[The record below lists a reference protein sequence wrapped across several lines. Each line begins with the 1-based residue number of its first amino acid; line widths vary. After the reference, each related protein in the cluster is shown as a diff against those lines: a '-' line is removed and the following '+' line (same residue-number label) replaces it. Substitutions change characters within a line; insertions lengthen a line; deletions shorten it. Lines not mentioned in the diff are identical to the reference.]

1 MIARVTEARD
11 FTRATRRSMKKTTS
25 IFAILAGLVF
35 SAPGVAG
42 AQTASQPDSN
52 IFVNVSVGDQFQSHT
67 LNTNDVVNVFGE
79 DGTASAAQNVGRG
92 FVFDATGG
100 YRVWNRISIAVG
112 ISTFGG
118 SGNAAVAAAIP
129 DRLRFNSFTPF
140 SGTVSDLKQSDVAV
154 NFQAVW
160 DRAITDRVT
169 LLVFGGPSIIHVKQ
183 DIASVSVDPA
193 TGNAST
199 AADTQSGT
207 TGKAGSVGAD
217 VAYKVSDRY
226 GVGVFVRYLGG
237 SVDLPAAPSM
247 KVGGAQAGAGIRI
260 HF

>member
-1 MIARVTEARD
+1 
-11 FTRATRRSMKKTTS
+11 MKKTTS

-35 SAPGVAG
+35 SAPRTAG
-42 AQTASQPDSN
+42 AQTATQPDSN
-52 IFVNVSVGDQFQSHT
+52 IFVNVSVGGQFQSHT
-67 LNTNDVVNVFGE
+67 LDTNDVINVFGE

-100 YRVWNRISIAVG
+100 YRVRTHISVAVG

-118 SGNAAVAAAIP
+118 SGNGAVAAAIP
-129 DRLRFNSFTPF
+129 DPLRFNSFKPF
-140 SGTVSDLKQSDVAV
+140 SGSVSDLKQSDVSV

-160 DRAITDRVT
+160 DRAITDRLA

-183 DIASVSVDPA
+183 DIASATVDVG
-193 TGNAST
+193 TGNPTT
-199 AADTQSGT
+199 AVDTQSAT
-207 TGKAGSVGAD
+207 TGKAGSIGAD
-217 VAYKVSDRY
+217 VAYKVTDRY
-226 GVGVFVRYLGG
+226 GIGVFVRYLGG

-247 KVGGAQAGAGIRI
+247 KVGGVQAGAGIRI